1 MRGLT
6 MPSPSRVGRWTVVRE
21 LGRGYFATVY
31 LVHSDDIQGALKL
44 CLDSNPAAS
53 ERLELEERA
62 LTTLVHP
69 NIPKLLDHGTAGPLP
84 YLVMEF
90 ADGVSIKE
98 TVVHNQAAGR
108 VYGDLEA
115 SRLLAQLLDAL
126 AEVHKAGLVHRD
138 IKDANIIH
146 DRLPSSLRLIDFG
159 FCKETGASAMRSDD
173 SFWRVGSARFSPPSK
188 LSRPALADPSHDIF
202 AVGVVAYRML
212 TGRYPWFVG
221 RSDDFDALRRLQ
233 LGQPLIPVNEINSY
247 VLPEISTWVSRLLEL
262 DDRRRPSAVDSHD
275 RLMAILQKLEPSDT
289 YRRGVITT
297 QYPEV
302 IRDPVHGDVRLTAYE
317 YRILQSPEMQR
328 LRSIKQL
335 GFTDMVYPGASHS
348 RLSHSIGSVA
358 RVEQILHTIEDTEG
372 IRLDSDLRLASR
384 LYALAHDVLHIAFGH
399 TLEDELGLFVRHDLN
414 VARRA
419 RLVEHEGSGI
429 GAVLREASIGRSL
442 IPYLAGEALQPGH
455 AILADLVSG
464 VSGADVLDYINRD
477 AFYCGLDHRID
488 SAIFRQFRLHSLAQL
503 EDRRLVSFI
512 GGKYGIRIDREYAVE
527 TILKER
533 YAMFLKV
540 YTHPTKAAASA
551 LLGKVLTSVMAQPT
565 GRRQMREE
573 DIEWMGDEVL
583 IDRLRNLAKGAAKA
597 AADRLYSRRLPKAV
611 YRGVMLGETERD
623 ETSYR
628 NRRLWL
634 AERRLVK
641 AQEREAVE
649 GELASVVGL
658 DPYQVIVYCPQKAP
672 GHQQVEHWVTTTRN
686 ESAPRQGSAF
696 GAEFARRHL
705 GLWEFWVFVVGV
717 DDERKR
723 TSLADVVQD
732 RFGMP
737 NMIDIDRL
745 QGRLF

>member
-1 MRGLT
+1 
-6 MPSPSRVGRWTVVRE
+6 MPSPSRVGKWTIVRE

-31 LVHSDDIQGALKL
+31 LVRSAAIQGALKL

-53 ERLELEERA
+53 ERLALEEHA
-62 LTTLVHP
+62 LSVLVHP
-69 NIPKLLDHGTAGPLP
+69 NIPRLLDRGTIEQLP
-84 YLVMEF
+84 YLVMEL
-90 ADGVSIKE
+90 ADGISIKE
-98 TVVHNQAAGR
+98 TVDQNQVDGK

-115 SRLLAQLLDAL
+115 SRLIAPLLDAL
-126 AEVHKAGLVHRD
+126 AQVHQAGLVHRD
-138 IKDANIIH
+138 VKDANIIH
-146 DRLPSSLRLIDFG
+146 GTAPSTLRLIDFG

-212 TGRYPWFVG
+212 TGRHPWFVG

-233 LGQPLIPVNEINSY
+233 LGQPLVPVSEINSY
-247 VLPEISTWVSRLLEL
+247 VIPEISSWVSRLLEL
-262 DDRRRPSAVDSHD
+262 DDRRRPSALEARD
-275 RLMAILQKLEPSDT
+275 RLAAILQKLGPSDT
-289 YRRGVITT
+289 YRRGVVTS

-302 IRDPVHGDVRLTAYE
+302 IRDPVHGDIRLTAYE
-317 YRILQSPEMQR
+317 YRVLQSAEMQR

-358 RVEQILHTIEDTEG
+358 RVEQILRTIEDSEG
-372 IRLDSDLRLASR
+372 IRLDSELRLASR

-399 TLEDELGLFVRHDLN
+399 TLEDELGLFVRHDYN
-414 VARRA
+414 VERRT
-419 RLVEHEGSGI
+419 RLVERDDSEI
-429 GAVLREASIGRSL
+429 GTVLRKTNIGRSL
-442 IPYLAGEALQPGH
+442 IPYLAGDALQPGH

-477 AFYCGLDHRID
+477 AFFCGLDHRID
-488 SAIFRQFRLHSLAQL
+488 SAIFRQFRLHSLTQL
-503 EDRRLVSFI
+503 EDRRLVSLI
-512 GGKYGIRIDREYAVE
+512 GGKYGIRVDREYAVE

-551 LLGKVLTSVMAQPT
+551 LLGKILASVMAQPT

-583 IDRLRNLAKGAAKA
+583 LDRLCNIARGSAKA
-597 AADRLYSRRLPKAV
+597 GAKCLQSRQLPKAV
-611 YRGVMLGETERD
+611 YRGIMLGETERD
-623 ETSYR
+623 EASYS

-634 AERRLVK
+634 AERGLVK
-641 AQEREAVE
+641 AQERETVE

-658 DPYQVIVYCPQKAP
+658 DSHQVIVYCPQRAP
-672 GHQQVEHWVTTTRN
+672 GHQQVEHWVTTARN
-686 ESAPRQGSAF
+686 ESSPRQGSAF

-717 DDERKR
+717 EDERKR
-723 TSLADVVQD
+723 TNLADVAQD